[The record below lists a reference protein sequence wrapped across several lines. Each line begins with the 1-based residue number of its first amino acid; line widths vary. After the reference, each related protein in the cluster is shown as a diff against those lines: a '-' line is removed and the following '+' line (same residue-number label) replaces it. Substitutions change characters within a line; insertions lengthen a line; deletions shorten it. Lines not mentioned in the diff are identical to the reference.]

1 MKKILIGLL
10 FVVCTIFSA
19 SANTVTFDLS
29 CGKSVNTDSSCLVGK
44 GAVEE
49 FLAVMESVHCKN

>member
-19 SANTVTFDLS
+19 SAATITIYLS
-29 CGKSVNTDSSCLVGK
+29 CGKAVNTDSSCVTGTL
-44 GAVEE
+44 EE
-49 FLAVMESVHCKN
+49 DIAILESIYC